1 MLLRLAYLAITNT
14 FAALRLLPISDHEKD
29 TEILLLR
36 HQITVLERQLNGAR
50 VNFSSHDRAFLAA
63 LLTPLPRN
71 VLRRLRMLVRPDTLL
86 RWHRDLMK
94 QRHARTCR
102 PKRPGR
108 PPTVRS
114 IRVLTLR
121 LVRENPSWGY
131 RRVHGELVTLGLTI
145 AASTVWEILKTE
157 GIDPAP
163 HRSVTT
169 WTDFL
174 RSQAHALLSCDFLET
189 ITLTSQASTSSPS
202 SSTPPTGYE
211 YWAPQHIPRQEW
223 VAQAARNLVMDLE
236 DAGTTVQHLIRDRDG
251 NTPPCS
257 TRSCATPASRSCS
270 PVSGYPG

>member
-63 LLTPLPRN
+63 LLTPLPRD
-71 VLRRLRMLVRPDTLL
+71 VLRRLRMLVRSDTLL
-86 RWHRDLMK
+86 HWHRDLMK

-102 PKRPGR
+102 PTRPGR
-108 PPTVRS
+108 PPTVRP

-131 RRVHGELVTLGLTI
+131 RRVHGELVTLDLTI

-189 ITLTSQASTSSPS
+189 ITLTGQPVHPRRHRAHHPPGTNIGHHSTSHGRVGRP
-202 SSTPPTGYE
+202 GRAE
-211 YWAPQHIPRQEW
+211 PRHGP
-223 VAQAARNLVMDLE
+223 RRRR
-236 DAGTTVQHLIRDRDG
+236 HH
-251 NTPPCS
+251 C
-257 TRSCATPASRSCS
+257 
-270 PVSGYPG
+270 